1 MATWWLDNTK
11 LVAVERR
18 CLIFLDR
25 LLLDGTSGCIGRRIF
40 RQLVIMVDRKKL
52 LIRVVNI

>member
-11 LVAVERR
+11 LVEVERR

-40 RQLVIMVDRKKL
+40 RQLVVMIGKRKL
-52 LIRVVNI
+52 LMVGA

>member
-11 LVAVERR
+11 PVEVERR

-25 LLLDGTSGCIGRRIF
+25 LLLGGTSGCIARRIF